1 METPLCL
8 ISFETKD
15 LLVINRE
22 RRFSLFVKIFIVSMF
37 IAVFACGIVQWWP
50 TVFFALPILAFL
62 VACMKP
68 NFQQA
73 RRISF
78 DKPGNLVTI
87 GRPLPGIGRVSTFPL
102 SGIKELC
109 LQFRANN
116 LRAVIT
122 LVMQDGTEEIIFMDP
137 YSFSPFERGN
147 SIAGC
152 ISPDLGNDELLRI
165 ARFIGVPLRKILFSD
180 QPEGELPRNQKIFA
194 PVEEVSD
201 LAEES

>member
-102 SGIKELC
+102 SGIKG
-109 LQFRANN
+109 
-116 LRAVIT
+116 
-122 LVMQDGTEEIIFMDP
+122 VMPAIQSKQSESCDHAGDAGMERRRIIFMDP

-165 ARFIGVPLRKILFSD
+165 ARFIGVPLKKYSSPTSPRVNSLAIRKYSRRL
-180 QPEGELPRNQKIFA
+180 RK
-194 PVEEVSD
+194 
-201 LAEES
+201 